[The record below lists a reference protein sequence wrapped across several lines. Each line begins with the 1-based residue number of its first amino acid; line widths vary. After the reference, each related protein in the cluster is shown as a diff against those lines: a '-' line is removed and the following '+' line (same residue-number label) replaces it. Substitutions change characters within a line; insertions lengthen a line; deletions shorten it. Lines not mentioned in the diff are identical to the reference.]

1 MIDVRKFI
9 QDNYTEY
16 RGNADF
22 LCTTSE
28 RNKRLWDKCLE
39 LLKQEREAGGVL
51 DIETTKFSGI
61 NNFGPGYI
69 DKDLELIVGF
79 QSDAPLKRLMNPY
92 GGMRMVKQS
101 LDAYN
106 RKMDEQLEKSF
117 NEFRKTHNDGVFD
130 AYPRN
135 VRLARHTGL
144 LTGLPDS
151 YGRGRIVGDYRR
163 VALYGIDKLIEEKK
177 YTLENLSELQET
189 MSVEIIQIREEIAE
203 QIKALKQIK
212 EMAMSYGIDISQP
225 AKTARE
231 AIQAIYFAYLA
242 GAKENNGAATSLGR
256 TSTFIDIYIEKDIQ
270 EGRLTEAE
278 AQELIDQFIMKLR
291 FIRHL
296 RTPAYDELFGGD
308 PTWITEAIGGMGL
321 DGRSLV
327 TKTSFRFL
335 QSLRNLGSAPEPNMT
350 ILWDENLPENFKK
363 FCAQISIETD
373 AIQYENDT
381 LMRQVYG
388 DDYVIACCVSALKCG
403 KQMQFF
409 GARCNLAKC
418 VLYAIN
424 GGRDELTGELVIP
437 GVPEL
442 TTSTI
447 NPEQFDECFKIV
459 LKWAVNTYIQANNI
473 IHYMH
478 DKYAYEAS
486 QMALLDDYGLSRL
499 MAFGISGFS
508 VATDSISAIRH
519 ANVEAIR
526 NEQGLA
532 TSFKISNDFPKYGN
546 DIDSVDFI
554 GKQLVSDFY
563 GELKKHELYRNAE
576 PTLSI
581 LTITSNVAYG
591 KKTGATPDGRE
602 SGEPFAPGANPMHG
616 RDSYGALASLNSV
629 AKMPYLDCCRDGIS
643 NTFSMVPFALGRDKE
658 DQITN
663 LVAILN
669 GYFITGGHHLNV
681 NILDRQALIDAYEN
695 PDKYPLLTIRVSGYA
710 VRFNSLSDEQK
721 REVIKRTFH
730 EGL

>member
-1 MIDVRKFI
+1 MIDVRQFI
-9 QDNYTEY
+9 QNNYTEY

-28 RNKRLWDKCLE
+28 RNKKLWDKCLE

-101 LDAYN
+101 LDAYS

-130 AYPRN
+130 TYPKN

-177 YTLENLSELQET
+177 YTLENLPELQET
-189 MSVEIIQIREEIAE
+189 MSVNIIQIREEIAE

-212 EMAMSYGIDISQP
+212 EMAMSYGIDISKP
-225 AKTARE
+225 AQTAQE

-308 PTWITEAIGGMGL
+308 PTWITEAIGGMGI

-424 GGRDELTGELVIP
+424 GGRDELTGELV
-437 GVPEL
+437 VPNVPVF
-442 TTSTI
+442 TTSII
-447 NPEQFDECFKIV
+447 NPEQFDQCFKIV
-459 LKWAVNTYIQANNI
+459 LKWAVNTYVQANNI

-508 VATDSISAIRH
+508 VATDSISAIRY

-532 TSFKISNDFPKYGN
+532 ISFKISNDFPKYGN
-546 DIDSVDFI
+546 DIDSVDLI

-563 GELKKHELYRNAE
+563 SELKKHELYRNAE

-643 NTFSMVPFALGRDKE
+643 NTFSMVPFALGREKE

-681 NILDRQALIDAYEN
+681 NILDRQALIDAYED

>member
-1 MIDVRKFI
+1 MIDVRQFI

-22 LCTTSE
+22 LCTASE
-28 RNKRLWDKCLE
+28 RNTKLWDKCLE

-130 AYPRN
+130 AYPKN

-177 YTLENLSELQET
+177 YTLENLPELQEK
-189 MSVEIIQIREEIAE
+189 MCVDIIQIREEIAE

-212 EMAMSYGIDISQP
+212 EMAMSYGVDISKP
-225 AKTARE
+225 AQTAQE

-373 AIQYENDT
+373 AIQYENDA

-424 GGRDELTGELVIP
+424 GGRDELTGELVVP
-437 GVPEL
+437 GVPEF
-442 TTSTI
+442 TTSII
-447 NPEQFDECFKIV
+447 NPKEFDKCFKIV
-459 LKWAVNTYIQANNI
+459 LEWAVNIYVQANNI

-508 VATDSISAIRH
+508 VAIDSISAIKH
-519 ANVEAIR
+519 TTVEAVR

-563 GELKKHELYRNAE
+563 NELKKYELYRNAE

-658 DQITN
+658 SQITN

-681 NILDRQALIDAYEN
+681 NILDRQALIDAYED

>member
-1 MIDVRKFI
+1 MIDVRQFI

-28 RNKRLWDKCLE
+28 RNKKLWDKCLE

-130 AYPRN
+130 TYPKN

-177 YTLENLSELQET
+177 YTLENLPELQEK
-189 MSVEIIQIREEIAE
+189 MCVDIIQIREEIAE
-203 QIKALKQIK
+203 QIKALRQIK
-212 EMAMSYGIDISQP
+212 EMAMSYGIDISKP
-225 AKTARE
+225 AQTAQE

-373 AIQYENDT
+373 AIQYENDA
-381 LMRQVYG
+381 LMRQAYG

-424 GGRDELTGELVIP
+424 GGRDELTGELVVP
-437 GVPEL
+437 GVPEF
-442 TTSTI
+442 TTSII
-447 NPEQFDECFKIV
+447 NPEEFDKCFKIV
-459 LKWAVNTYIQANNI
+459 LEWAVNIYVQANNI

-508 VATDSISAIRH
+508 VAIDSISAIKH
-519 ANVEAIR
+519 TTVEAVR

-563 GELKKHELYRNAE
+563 NELKKYELYRNAE

-658 DQITN
+658 SQITN

-681 NILDRQALIDAYEN
+681 NILDRQALIDAYED

>member
-1 MIDVRKFI
+1 MIDVRQFI

-28 RNKRLWDKCLE
+28 RNKKLWDKCLE

-106 RKMDEQLEKSF
+106 RKMDKELEKSF

-212 EMAMSYGIDISQP
+212 EMSMSYGIDISQP
-225 AKTARE
+225 AKTAQE

-256 TSTFIDIYIEKDIQ
+256 TSTFIDIYIEKDLQ
-270 EGRLTEAE
+270 EGRLTEEE

-373 AIQYENDT
+373 AIQYENDM

-424 GGRDELTGELVIP
+424 GGRDELTGELV
-437 GVPEL
+437 VPNVPAF
-442 TTSTI
+442 TTSII
-447 NPEQFDECFKIV
+447 NPEQFDQCFKIV
-459 LKWAVNTYIQANNI
+459 LKWAVNTYVQANNI

-526 NEQGLA
+526 NEWGLA

-546 DIDSVDFI
+546 DIDSVDLI

-563 GELKKHELYRNAE
+563 NELKKYELYRNAE

-681 NILDRQALIDAYEN
+681 NILDRQALIDAYED